1 MAVSE
6 VTPHSPNHQS
16 ARPLLG
22 ICLKVGATFAFTIMA
37 VIARKLGQSIPVGEV
52 VFFRSAFAF
61 LPLFVWMVMR
71 GIGVASLKTAHPWMH
86 ARRAFTGVC
95 AMFTYFSALM
105 FLPVADLTAIGF
117 TSPLIVVMLAATMLG
132 ETVRGYRWSA
142 VGVGFLGV
150 LLMAW
155 PHISGEYGDGAWV
168 GVVLAFV
175 NAVFV
180 SFTMIFIRS
189 MSGTEPALTIA
200 FYFQFSCAAVSALTL
215 PFVWVSPE
223 SGQLFMLIGLGILG
237 GIGQLLMTNSYRF
250 APAST
255 LANFDYAAMIWAIIL
270 GWIFFSETPHPSVY
284 AGAAI
289 VIGSGLFIAWR
300 ERQLELKEAAGAVS
314 SA

>member
-1 MAVSE
+1 MSVD
-6 VTPHSPNHQS
+6 TPEPVNHQS
-16 ARPLLG
+16 ARPITG
-22 ICLKVGATFAFTIMA
+22 ICLKVGATFAFTMMA

-52 VFFRSAFAF
+52 VFFRSSFAF
-61 LPLFVWMVMR
+61 IPLFSWMVMH
-71 GIGVASLKTAHPWMH
+71 GIGFASLRTAHPWMH

-132 ETVRGYRWSA
+132 ETVKAYRWSA

-150 LLMAW
+150 LLMVW
-155 PHISGEYGDGAWV
+155 PHLSGAYGDGAWF
-168 GVVLAFV
+168 GVLLGLV

-200 FYFQFSCAAVSALTL
+200 FYFQLSCAAVSALSL
-215 PFVWVSPE
+215 PFIWVTPNTM
-223 SGQLFMLIGLGILG
+223 QLTLLIGLGILG

-255 LANFDYAAMIWAIIL
+255 LANFDYAAMIWAIIF
-270 GWIFFSETPHPSVY
+270 GWLIFSEMPHPAVY
-284 AGAAI
+284 LGAAI

-300 ERQLELKEAAGAVS
+300 ERQLGMKAAAEEVS